1 MTRPP
6 PTRVTKP
13 IGVPEKPSD
22 KKRAARAMVLAALPA
37 TQVQACRK
45 TRLGQATVSR
55 WLADLK
61 AADEIH
67 VGGWRRSKNGGP
79 FAARWVVGAGPDVP
93 CRLQPLTEAQ
103 RSERRHARRRRQEA
117 ADRADLS
124 VRRDAAMV
132 VRRDPL
138 VAAFFGPAS

>member
-13 IGVPEKPSD
+13 IGVPERPSS
-22 KKRAARAMVLAALPA
+22 KKRAARALVLAALPA
-37 TQVQACRK
+37 TQLQVCRK
-45 TRLGQATVSR
+45 TGLGQATVSR

-61 AADEIH
+61 AAGEIH
-67 VGGWRRSKNGGP
+67 VGGWRRTKHGGR
-79 FAARWVVGAGPDVP
+79 FAARWVAGPGPDVP
-93 CRLQPLTEAQ
+93 CKLQPLTDAQ

-124 VRRDAAMV
+124 TRLAAALV